1 MYIFISKNKSGSKHF
16 ETGDVSASKH
26 FSKCDKRCHLMDR
39 CRVWLSSAVGRKR
52 DHGDE
57 SLLPFH
63 TLVRGEATA
72 WPERCF
78 CHLDSPG
85 TCSFGSESRSL
96 ATHPHL
102 GEKRKSYTC
111 SGYLTI
117 SNIRAW
123 RGGKLCFFLGKK
135 TNYQHR
141 TQHGLVSSSSQWPA
155 SRGKTSVGPG
165 VFKRVTEIFRFME
178 TLIPNWTRGF

>member
-39 CRVWLSSAVGRKR
+39 CWVWLSSAVGRKR

-57 SLLPFH
+57 SVLPFH
-63 TLVRGEATA
+63 TLVRGEVTA

-85 TCSFGSESRSL
+85 TCSFGSESRSV

-102 GEKRKSYTC
+102 GEKKKKLHMFRVFDHLQYQSMAGGGGGNYVFFLEKN
-111 SGYLTI
+111 LTI
-117 SNIRAW
+117 NIGHNMVLYRQTVS
-123 RGGKLCFFLGKK
+123 G
-135 TNYQHR
+135 QH
-141 TQHGLVSSSSQWPA
+141 
-155 SRGKTSVGPG
+155 PG
-165 VFKRVTEIFRFME
+165 VKHLWDLEFSREWQKSSDSWRH
-178 TLIPNWTRGF
+178 